1 MLHAAAVSEK
11 EKNREYFLKV
21 ISSVHLLARQ
31 GLALCGD
38 GDEANSNIL
47 QLLHL
52 CGEDFEAMKAF
63 LDKPQLKYTSHHVH
77 NELLSIMALQS

>member
-11 EKNREYFLKV
+11 ENREYILKV
-21 ISSVHLLARQ
+21 ISSVRFLARQ

-38 GDEANSNIL
+38 RDGADSNTL

-52 CGEDFEAMKAF
+52 RGEDFGAMKAF
-63 LDKPQLKYTSHHVH
+63 LDKPQLKYISNRVH
-77 NELLSIMALQS
+77 NELSLSRLSRS